1 MQCCARILLRM
12 RSAWGPILLAALLGV
27 PAPSAAGDLDA
38 IDRDSAQFFVRI
50 PLGSGAARERDLVYG
65 FAVRGRR
72 DYEVFV
78 VDTRT
83 LRTLDSIGAGIDAK
97 ILLVGGVAAAA
108 AIVASR
114 SDSSAS
120 QKRDEQ
126 IQQQQQQQRPPA
138 SCPNTPPTC

>member
-1 MQCCARILLRM
+1 M
-12 RSAWGPILLAALLGV
+12 RNAWGGILLAASLAV
-27 PAPSAAGDLDA
+27 AAPCAAGDLDT

-50 PLGSGAARERDLVYG
+50 PFGAGAAKEREPVYG

-78 VDTRT
+78 VDTRM
-83 LRTLDSIGAGIDAK
+83 LRALDSLGAGIDAK